1 MPRKTIA
8 DVARV
13 AGVSKSTVSR
23 VLGGKTRYMRAE
35 TRERVL
41 QAINTL
47 GYRPS
52 VVARSLVSKRTQ
64 TVGLLISD
72 IGNPF
77 YHEVIR
83 GVEDVAV
90 AHDYSIFFCNTNYD
104 PARSRQHFH
113 SLVDKQVD
121 GVLFMASGDYSSW
134 TLDEAAQHALP
145 LVLVDWNVEDAPP
158 QSLLSKITLNF
169 VPGIHEAIAHLV
181 SLGHTRIAHVSGP
194 HKLATARKRKQAFLD
209 AMEKHGLD
217 AAQAPVIE
225 GDLRVAGGRQALG
238 AILEI
243 APRPTAVLAANDLT
257 ALGLL
262 WEARNRD
269 ISVPEQLSIVGLDD
283 ITLASQV
290 TPALT
295 TVSLPRYDLGK
306 IAMQLLLEMLQSG
319 ECFTRRVDTRLV
331 IRQSTAPSPA

>member
-1 MPRKTIA
+1 MSRKTIA
-8 DVARV
+8 DVARA

-23 VLGGKTRYMRAE
+23 VLGGKTRYMKAE

-52 VVARSLVSKRTQ
+52 VVARSLISKRTL
-64 TVGLLISD
+64 TAGLLISD

-104 PARSRQHFH
+104 PARSKRHFH

-121 GVLFMASGDYSSW
+121 GVLFMASGDYSQW
-134 TLDEAAQHALP
+134 TLIEAARHSLP
-145 LVLVDWNVEDAPP
+145 LVLVDWSLAEVPP
-158 QSLLSKITLNF
+158 QALLSDIILDF
-169 VPGIHEAIAHLV
+169 ESGIREAVAHLV
-181 SLGHTRIAHVSGP
+181 SLGHRRIAHVSGP
-194 HKLATARKRKQAFLD
+194 ESLETARKRKEAFLAALQD
-209 AMEKHGLD
+209 YGL
-217 AAQAPVIE
+217 ASTEALVIE
-225 GDLRVAGGRQALG
+225 GNLRVEGGRQALD
-238 AILEI
+238 AILN
-243 APRPTAVLAANDLT
+243 ATPRPTAVLTANDLT

-262 WEARNRD
+262 WEARQRG
-269 ISVPEQLSIVGLDD
+269 IGVPEQLSIVGLDD

-290 TPALT
+290 TPSLT
-295 TVSLPRYDLGK
+295 TISLPRYDLGK
-306 IAMQLLLEMLQSG
+306 IAMQMLLEMLQTPGKCLSRQVK
-319 ECFTRRVDTRLV
+319 THLV
-331 IRQSTAPSPA
+331 VRQSTAPAL